1 MDYLLFLFLF
11 FVLLIDVLF
20 YIPIIIH
27 LYYDNNCLYL
37 YVFSIS
43 ILHIDNNKTINKLA
57 NKIDIKSI
65 NKNKNGINIIKAFE
79 IKKIKISIK
88 KNLAYSKPYIFYPL
102 FALIAVDNV
111 SYQINNNNNII
122 YLKIEVVLIK
132 YLLELIKQS
141 LEK

>member
-11 FVLLIDVLF
+11 FILLIDVLF

-102 FALIAVDNV
+102 FDL
-111 SYQINNNNNII
+111 
-122 YLKIEVVLIK
+122 K
-132 YLLELIKQS
+132 YLTF
-141 LEK
+141 